1 MNISRKSS
9 LSTRRWSRSINNET
23 FSGPGSTNPDRFENA
38 SFSPPPPKPRSDI
51 TPYSPLKSNNRRKKI
66 TLTPSP
72 NEQSFQASIR
82 PWIQSSEVNPAI
94 PPPIPLAHSFARAH
108 KHFFHLSVA
117 QSLPCLPIR
126 TKALYFFFFFLSSAR
141 SSFVHLSTPP
151 LLFLHPPRIYQR
163 DFHRSVD
170 PASARTREISRL
182 NFIDGSRGPVAEDR
196 PWRRINNRIMKSVFH
211 ALWNC
216 ARALRPPFD
225 SRFDCAMGESAMP
238 INRSTV
244 EHHIAR
250 ERERGA
256 FPVKTIATNPRHT
269 LPPPGF
275 SEISQLF
282 RPNHALPNRARA
294 AISLY
299 GPFTPY
305 YARAFRR
312 VFWKFLPLK
321 PLPLTDVSCWNCVF
335 FFLLFSFFFR
345 VVGLLGYSPRLFPC
359 FSNVCSFVRFAWLIE
374 ICEDG

>member
-66 TLTPSP
+66 TLTSSP
-72 NEQSFQASIR
+72 NEQSFQASIH

-126 TKALYFFFFFLSSAR
+126 TKAFYFFFFFLSFAR

-151 LLFLHPPRIYQR
+151 LLFLHAPRIYQR

-269 LPPPGF
+269 LPPWIFRNFPAFPPESRASKPCASCHFALRTFHAVLRPGF
-275 SEISQLF
+275 
-282 RPNHALPNRARA
+282 P
-294 AISLY
+294 
-299 GPFTPY
+299 TC
-305 YARAFRR
+305 
-312 VFWKFLPLK
+312 FLKIPTAKTITADGCFVLE
-321 PLPLTDVSCWNCVF
+321 LCF
-335 FFLLFSFFFR
+335 FFSFFLFFLGSLVSWDTRHDYFPVFR
-345 VVGLLGYSPRLFPC
+345 MFVHLFV
-359 FSNVCSFVRFAWLIE
+359 SR
-374 ICEDG
+374 G

>member
-66 TLTPSP
+66 TLTSSP

-269 LPPPGF
+269 LPPLDFPKFPSFSARITRFQTVRELPFRFTDLSRRITPGL
-275 SEISQLF
+275 S
-282 RPNHALPNRARA
+282 
-294 AISLY
+294 
-299 GPFTPY
+299 
-305 YARAFRR
+305 
-312 VFWKFLPLK
+312 
-321 PLPLTDVSCWNCVF
+321 DVF
-335 FFLLFSFFFR
+335 FENSYR
-345 VVGLLGYSPRLFPC
+345 
-359 FSNVCSFVRFAWLIE
+359 
-374 ICEDG
+374 

>member
-1 MNISRKSS
+1 MN
-9 LSTRRWSRSINNET
+9 SI
-23 FSGPGSTNPDRFENA
+23 
-38 SFSPPPPKPRSDI
+38 
-51 TPYSPLKSNNRRKKI
+51 
-66 TLTPSP
+66 
-72 NEQSFQASIR
+72 IR
-82 PWIQSSEVNPAI
+82 SEVNPAI

-269 LPPPGF
+269 LPPLDFPKFPSFSARITRFQTVRELPFRFTDLSRRITPGL
-275 SEISQLF
+275 S
-282 RPNHALPNRARA
+282 
-294 AISLY
+294 
-299 GPFTPY
+299 
-305 YARAFRR
+305 
-312 VFWKFLPLK
+312 
-321 PLPLTDVSCWNCVF
+321 DVF
-335 FFLLFSFFFR
+335 FENSYR
-345 VVGLLGYSPRLFPC
+345 
-359 FSNVCSFVRFAWLIE
+359 
-374 ICEDG
+374 